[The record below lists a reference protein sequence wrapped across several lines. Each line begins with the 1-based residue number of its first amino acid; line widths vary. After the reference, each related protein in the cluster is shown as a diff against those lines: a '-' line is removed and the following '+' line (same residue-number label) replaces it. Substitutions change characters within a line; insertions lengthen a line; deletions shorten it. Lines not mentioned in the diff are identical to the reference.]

1 MRYWEPHW
9 TSAVRVGC
17 AHLQA
22 KNDTLHDPLQQ
33 RQDHAVEALKPH
45 PKSAEYPAL
54 AQRQCCPRKY
64 CARARASPPP
74 QERAPIFSEILV
86 TTIHPHPSAKQ
97 KLKIRGVRASGAVV
111 CHMHGEC
118 PVP

>member
-33 RQDHAVEALKPH
+33 RQDHAVETP
-45 PKSAEYPAL
+45 
-54 AQRQCCPRKY
+54 RQKCR
-64 CARARASPPP
+64 
-74 QERAPIFSEILV
+74 I
-86 TTIHPHPSAKQ
+86 PSARSTASSQ
-97 KLKIRGVRASGAVV
+97 ALCEGEGVATTSGARTYLF
-111 CHMHGEC
+111 
-118 PVP
+118 